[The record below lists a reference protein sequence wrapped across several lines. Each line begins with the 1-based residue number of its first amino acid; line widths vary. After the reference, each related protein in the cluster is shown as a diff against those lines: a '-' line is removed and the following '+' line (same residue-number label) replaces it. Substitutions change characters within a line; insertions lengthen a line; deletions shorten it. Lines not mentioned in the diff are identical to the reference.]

1 MSTQGDGSIKVDFA
15 PDMFVVP
22 VVENEPSEANPDV
35 KVTLGKIG
43 GKISPIS
50 ATYPPGTTIEEM
62 MGKVDLLFSKIEYCP
77 NCERK
82 KRIMLEKL
90 KRHLESQGKGEVF
103 DKVMSQMA
111 VKKEAEAQR
120 EQQQRQ
126 EKMQWQAEQAIK
138 PKKPPLEERMKQNV
152 GQAFDDVYVAI
163 RNFVVPPVPP
173 IRPDAW
179 LEEVGVR
186 RRTTSK

>member
-15 PDMFVVP
+15 PDMYVVP
-22 VVENEPSEANPDV
+22 VVEDEPSESNPDV

-90 KRHLESQGKGEVF
+90 KRHLEQQGKGEVF

-111 VKKEAEAQR
+111 AKKEAETQL

-126 EKMQWQAEQAIK
+126 ELIEHKVESSR
-138 PKKPPLEERMKQNV
+138 PTRRPLEERMNENV
-152 GQAFDDVYVAI
+152 MKAANDVYVAI
-163 RNFVVPPVPP
+163 RNFAVPP
-173 IRPDAW
+173 IPPVRPDAW
-179 LEEVGVR
+179 LEQVGIR
-186 RRTTSK
+186 RRQPAR